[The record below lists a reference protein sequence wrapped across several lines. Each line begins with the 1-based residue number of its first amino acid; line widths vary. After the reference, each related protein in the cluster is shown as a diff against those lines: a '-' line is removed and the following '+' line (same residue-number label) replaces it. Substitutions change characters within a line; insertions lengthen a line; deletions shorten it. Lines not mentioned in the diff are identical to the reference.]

1 MLPDSPAPPD
11 SQNNKRFEHPATG
24 PSKIDAKIRFP
35 MQLDMTPYT
44 TRARRKTISK
54 LAPDGVSKT
63 ATRPS
68 GLYMYDLL
76 SVVVHMGQI
85 SSGHYVSYSRENGQV
100 GYIPSPSLGFRRA
113 WKKEEVLVSRG

>member
-1 MLPDSPAPPD
+1 
-11 SQNNKRFEHPATG
+11 
-24 PSKIDAKIRFP
+24 
-35 MQLDMTPYT
+35 
-44 TRARRKTISK
+44 
-54 LAPDGVSKT
+54 
-63 ATRPS
+63 
-68 GLYMYDLL
+68 MYDLL